1 MLRLSLIA
9 CAVCALLA
17 APAGVAARTTLLPGV
32 ALDEAVQFTPHGP
45 VALHVVTGPRP
56 VGLYALKPVLS
67 NETIIGRET
76 VTSIQK
82 RLAQTAT
89 MVGVNGDL
97 FTLATGRPSGILM
110 RDRVVENPP
119 FGARSSVGVSDDG
132 TLDVR
137 RVSFFGTWRGIG
149 QRRTLND
156 LNEVPGPNGI
166 ALFTSAYGP
175 VTPRQA
181 GVAEAVIAPLPPTT
195 PNTDLTGPVVQV
207 LRGGGGTAIPAGGAV
222 LVARGTAGQRLA
234 EEAPVGVEATVRL
247 IFKPDWSTIANAV
260 GGGPVIVRNGGPVF
274 RANEAFIDGQLV
286 PRNPRT
292 AVGQLADGRILL
304 VVTDGRQPGYSAGM
318 TNFELAQT
326 MARLGA
332 VSASAFDAGGSSTL
346 AFDGQLLNR
355 PSDPGGERQIS
366 TALMLMYY
374 GVVATP
380 PAERVVSP
388 NGDGVAETQQ
398 LSYKIV
404 RPSSVTVRLTAP
416 DGSVAWMETA
426 DRTPGTYGVAFP
438 PPPPPPLPPPSTEPV
453 PPPAPP
459 VVPPPPAVKG
469 MHQPAI
475 RPRLGEAYQEG
486 RWRLDVSSVDDQGQS
501 SADRQPFTVNN
512 TLGYLTTRSAY
523 RRFVV
528 RPGGNQ
534 VLRIGTL
541 LTRAARVTVTI
552 ESKAGVRVRTLTSR
566 ARLVGKLAIVW
577 NGRTIGGKAWAYSG
591 TYLVRVSAK
600 NALGTV
606 ELKKNVSV
614 LRAAPVKKPKHK
626 QQRG

>member
-1 MLRLSLIA
+1 VLRLSLIA
-9 CAVCALLA
+9 CAICALLA
-17 APAGVAARTTLLPGV
+17 APAGVAARKTLLPGV
-32 ALDEAVQFTPHGP
+32 TLDAGVQFTSHGP

-56 VGLYALKPVLS
+56 VGLYALRPVLS
-67 NETIIGRET
+67 NETITGRET

-82 RLAQTAT
+82 RLAPTAS

-156 LNEVPGPNGI
+156 LNEPPGPNGI
-166 ALFTSAYGP
+166 SLFTRAYGP
-175 VTPRQA
+175 ATPRLA
-181 GVAEAVIAPLPPTT
+181 GVAEAVIVPLPATT

-207 LRGGGGTAIPAGGAV
+207 LRGSGGTAIPLGGAV
-222 LVARGTAGQRLA
+222 LVARGTAGQRLT
-234 EEAPVGVEATVRL
+234 EEAPVGLEVTVRL

-260 GGGPVIVRNGGPVF
+260 GGGPVIVRDGGPVF
-274 RANEAFIDGQLV
+274 RANEAFTDNQLV

-304 VVTDGRQPGYSAGM
+304 VVTDGRQAGYSAGM

-326 MARLGA
+326 MDRLGA
-332 VSASAFDAGGSSTL
+332 VSASALDAGGSSTL
-346 AFDGQLLNR
+346 AFEGRLLNR

-374 GVVATP
+374 GVVAAP
-380 PAERVVSP
+380 PAQSVVSP
-388 NGDGVAETQQ
+388 NGDGIAEAQQ
-398 LSYKIV
+398 LSYKLV
-404 RPSSVTVRLTAP
+404 RPSSVTTTLTAP
-416 DGSVAWMETA
+416 DGSVAWTETA
-426 DRTPGTYGVAFP
+426 ERAPGSYKVAFP
-438 PPPPPPLPPPSTEPV
+438 PPPMPPPLPPP
-453 PPPAPP
+453 
-459 VVPPPPAVKG
+459 PPPPPGTDPPPPPVTAPAGKRAAV
-469 MHQPAI
+469 
-475 RPRLGEAYQEG
+475 RPGQNDELLEG
-486 RWRLDVSSVDDQGQS
+486 RWRLSVTSVDDQGQS
-501 SADRQPFTVNN
+501 SIDRQPFTVDN

-528 RPGGNQ
+528 RPGGKQ
-534 VLRIGTL
+534 ALRIGAT

-552 ESKAGVRVRTLTSR
+552 ESNAGVRVRTLTSR
-566 ARLVGKLAIVW
+566 PWPVGKLAIDW
-577 NGRTIGGKAWAYSG
+577 DGRTIGGKAWAYSG
-591 TYLVRVSAK
+591 TYVVRVSARS
-600 NALGTV
+600 ALGTV
-606 ELKKNVSV
+606 ELTKGVSV
-614 LRAAPVKKPKHK
+614 LRAAPVKKPKPK
-626 QQRG
+626 RK

>member
-17 APAGVAARTTLLPGV
+17 APAGFATRKTLLPGV
-32 ALDEAVQFTPHGP
+32 TLDEAVQFTPHGP

-67 NETIIGRET
+67 NETITGRET

-82 RLAQTAT
+82 RLASTAST
-89 MVGVNGDL
+89 VGVNGDL
-97 FTLATGRPSGILM
+97 FNLASGRPSGILM
-110 RDRVVENPP
+110 RDRVLENPP
-119 FGARSSVGVSDDG
+119 YGVRSSVGVSDDG

-137 RVSFFGTWRGIG
+137 RVSFFGTWRGTG

-156 LNEVPGPNGI
+156 LNEPPGPNGI
-166 ALFTSAYGP
+166 SLFTNVYGP
-175 VTPRQA
+175 ATPRQA
-181 GVAEAVIAPLPPTT
+181 GVFEVVVAPLPPAT
-195 PNTDLTGPVVQV
+195 PNTDLTGPVVQA

-222 LVARGTAGQRLA
+222 LVARGTAGRRLA
-234 EEAPVGVEATVRL
+234 EEAPVGVEATMRL

-274 RANEAFIDGQLV
+274 RANEAFTENQLV

-304 VVTDGRQPGYSAGM
+304 VVTDGRQAGYSTGM
-318 TNFELAQT
+318 TTFELAQT

-332 VSASAFDAGGSSTL
+332 VSASALDAGGSSTL

-374 GVVATP
+374 GVVAAP

-388 NGDGVAETQQ
+388 NGDGVAEAQQ

-404 RPSSVTVRLTAP
+404 RPSSVTVTLTAP
-416 DGSVAWMETA
+416 DGSIAWTETA
-426 DRTPGTYGVAFP
+426 DRTSGTYGVAFP
-438 PPPPPPLPPPSTEPV
+438 PPPPPTEPV

-459 VVPPPPAVKG
+459 ASASKGPGSKTRPPAI
-469 MHQPAI
+469 P
-475 RPRLGEAYQEG
+475 PRLGQAYQEG

-512 TLGYLTTRSAY
+512 TLGSLTTRSAY

-528 RPGGNQ
+528 RPGGKQ
-534 VLRIGTL
+534 VLRIGAT

-566 ARLVGKLAIVW
+566 TWPVGKLAIVW
-577 NGRTIGGKAWAYSG
+577 DGRTIGGKAWAYSG
-591 TYLVRVSAK
+591 TYVVRVSAK
-600 NALGTV
+600 NALGPV
-606 ELKKNVSV
+606 ELARSFSV

-626 QQRG
+626 PKRK